1 MYVLEPGESKQ
12 VEAASDPY
20 GLKIAIIYDAAPEGN
35 QLFYQR
41 WQVKNESVLTI
52 TYMNGGDISTFGG
65 DSRPLTICLNTLIRF
80 FLLFHHRRYY
90 FTRQRQDQGERR
102 ICLRGCYRSPD
113 IPVPSDKG
121 SHSKV
126 MGLHVPSSVFHD
138 YFMLLALFV

>member
-20 GLKIAIIYDAAPEGN
+20 GLKIAIVYDAAPEGS

-65 DSRPLTICLNTLIRF
+65 NCL
-80 FLLFHHRRYY
+80 FLRNY
-90 FTRQRQDQGERR
+90 D
-102 ICLRGCYRSPD
+102 
-113 IPVPSDKG
+113 
-121 SHSKV
+121 
-126 MGLHVPSSVFHD
+126 
-138 YFMLLALFV
+138 